1 MESSVI
7 CLSPPRMEC
16 ILWSNLAS
24 VVLAGPQA
32 PLPHLFQIY
41 KVPSTSYA
49 KAQEYRN
56 VMPKITRWCALK
68 LSQEHQYLLGISL
81 QSQPA
86 RGVPFWQN
94 VEGNGKKDGENRF
107 LLQIGSSPL
116 TLGKQMRAL
125 RTLPHPP
132 KNVSENR
139 LPSHIH

>member
-24 VVLAGPQA
+24 VVLTGLQA

-41 KVPSTSYA
+41 KVPSTSYT

-56 VMPKITRWCALK
+56 VMPKIARWCGLK
-68 LSQEHQYLLGISL
+68 LSHEHQYLLGISW

-86 RGVPFWQN
+86 RDVPFWQN
-94 VEGNGKKDGENRF
+94 VEGNGKKDGEDRF
-107 LLQIGSSPL
+107 LLQIGSSPIML
-116 TLGKQMRAL
+116 RKQTRAS
-125 RTLPHPP
+125 RTLPHPL
-132 KNVSENR
+132 KDISENC